1 MVENHEEVLMKA
13 SEGNIFYVFWRGL
26 IFGSWKS
33 TRCWVG
39 GFDMFQWC
47 CFLFQTYL
55 AWWSQLTT
63 FFSSE
68 IETTHQASPI
78 VSIKE
83 VYGNSNWSVCGWFLF
98 HWDSLICRKAK
109 EWRCRLVWWDS
120 KPNLLTCLKQLT
132 TVLKNPNQPVNL
144 QKMFCSIF
152 NLPTWDV
159 IWHYVKLLFHVQSQ
173 CVNQWTIWM
182 CFVCEAINCR
192 NFQIPIIVRLW

>member
-26 IFGSWKS
+26 IFELEIHAVFGWWFWYVSM
-33 TRCWVG
+33 V
-39 GFDMFQWC
+39 
-47 CFLFQTYL
+47 LFFVSNLPGMMIPINYI
-55 AWWSQLTT
+55 
-63 FFSSE
+63 FSSE

-83 VYGNSNWSVCGWFLF
+83 VCGNSNWSVCGWFLF

-144 QKMFCSIF
+144 QKMSCSIF